1 VFATHISF
9 TAEVQ
14 PMQSI
19 ILQFKTLA
27 ELAVY
32 SKMLSGKGFQINT
45 LKLTIK
51 TKLSEEDIKIA
62 HQQYRATK
70 IDQLYA

>member
-1 VFATHISF
+1 MFARHISF
-9 TAEVQ
+9 TTEVQ
-14 PMQSI
+14 RMQS

-62 HQQYRATK
+62 YQQYRATK